1 MSTQKRKIS
10 YWSFDF
16 LSGDEHFFDAD
27 VFCRF
32 LAYLQT
38 VNQQSLLYRDEK
50 QNKAIALESIRE
62 ETKQGIHM
70 YKVVFKSC
78 KYNHSPDYMYISNG
92 PESFPCLYNHLS
104 VFHIFCSATYQS
116 YPLSLQQIIYIC
128 SFLNKIIDIFI
139 HLEICGFHIV
149 N

>member
-78 KYNHSPDYMYISNG
+78 KYNHSPDYMS
-92 PESFPCLYNHLS
+92 
-104 VFHIFCSATYQS
+104 
-116 YPLSLQQIIYIC
+116 SL
-128 SFLNKIIDIFI
+128 D
-139 HLEICGFHIV
+139 GT
-149 N
+149 